1 MTTYLVDNS
10 IWQKAGKSP
19 AIAQRLR
26 DISPQH
32 LIITCPPQVLEYCH
46 SARSLE
52 EYAELREDMD
62 ELLAAWVHPSEDEAL
77 DIQQALWESGMPRA
91 AGAFDCLIA
100 AYAVANDAVV
110 LNSDRDF
117 GHIEAATSGAVRQ
130 EYVAE

>member
-10 IWQKAGKSP
+10 IWQKAGRSP

-26 DISPQH
+26 EISPQH

-46 SARSLE
+46 SARSSS
-52 EYAELREDMD
+52 EYAELREAME
-62 ELLAAWVHPSEDEAL
+62 ELLPAWEHPTRRQAL
-77 DIQQALWESGMPRA
+77 DIQQALWEAGLMRA
-91 AGAFDCLIA
+91 AAAFDCLIA

-110 LNSDRDF
+110 LNSDPDF
-117 GHIEAATSGAVRQ
+117 GHIGAATGGRVRQ